1 MQSVVGLV
9 GFLVW
14 SGWGF
19 FLFCWVFLLAKELPQ
34 YGSITLMATEEKT
47 GRFHLNGLLDISGD
61 RKQKVKPTALA
72 ETKKI
77 PLTNQKAFHQNTT
90 L

>member
-1 MQSVVGLV
+1 
-9 GFLVW
+9 
-14 SGWGF
+14 
-19 FLFCWVFLLAKELPQ
+19 
-34 YGSITLMATEEKT
+34 MATEEKT

-77 PLTNQKAFHQNTT
+77 PLTNQKAFH
-90 L
+90 